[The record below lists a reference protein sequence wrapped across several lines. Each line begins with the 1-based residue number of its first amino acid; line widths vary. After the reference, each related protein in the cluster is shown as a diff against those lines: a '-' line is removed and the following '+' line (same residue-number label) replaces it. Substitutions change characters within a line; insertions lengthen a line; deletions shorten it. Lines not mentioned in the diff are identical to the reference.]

1 MTRSSGDHL
10 QGECLL
16 LAATTTDAALLESA
30 MQAQGHT
37 IRIVVAPGPDTF
49 VEMVH
54 ERDFLA
60 HVVDLGFPELKLR
73 TFVRTL
79 RHLPTRPSLL
89 AWTDE
94 FSSTTLREVLDCG
107 ANGLLSRSDSQ
118 LSMMILEREMQ
129 IGQLRRK
136 YEQLR
141 ERLGDSARKEAA
153 ELDNWDAPILILM
166 EGIVVSCNRSAAT
179 EIGAGDADELLAMPI
194 LDLVTPDCASALRD
208 AMRRVQRNKAITV
221 DVQVQWERAGD
232 PSKPA
237 LITVSS
243 VEHED
248 ELALE
253 LRGREPSATTDESSG
268 KDQLSAWLSSS
279 ETPEG
284 QHPMLVVFGLDE
296 RDSVVSEVGILGMQS
311 IREEIVRVLLSAP
324 LSQVHTAGLD
334 NGVIALGCSTNSLE
348 DMKEW
353 VSARLRQISRQIIEV
368 GDKQLTLTVSAVIH
382 PLPPPPRAA
391 DGVLKNALN
400 ALHERQA
407 EGQLGSLGLAG
418 DAAGELQRREE
429 SAHWAK
435 VVRDALQ
442 NNRFDLAF
450 QSVACLMDDPREHVD
465 VLLRLKDEAGEQI
478 APRQFMPAA
487 QEHNLMP
494 QVDRWV
500 ISNALGRLAEAENK
514 KRQEVFFVRVD
525 IATVREQEAFLKW
538 MGQQWIEAGVSERSL
553 VIVIRERMLQTQLR
567 NALKLLEGLH
577 AMNIATAIDHFGIS
591 SRSHE
596 LLERLPVDY
605 VKLHS
610 DFTTAIADDRND
622 MSAFR
627 QIMDVAREQHIHT
640 IAEHV
645 SSANAMA
652 RLWQLGVNFLMG
664 NHVHEPAAEISEQ
677 RFRIR

>member
-16 LAATTTDAALLESA
+16 LAATTTDAVLLESA
-30 MQAQGHT
+30 MQAQGHA
-37 IRIVVAPGPDTF
+37 IHIVVAPGPDTF

-54 ERDFLA
+54 EREFLA
-60 HVVDLGFPELKLR
+60 HVVDLSFPDLR
-73 TFVRTL
+73 LRAFVRTL
-79 RHLPTRPSLL
+79 RHLPRQPSLL

-141 ERLGDSARKEAA
+141 ERLGESARKEAA
-153 ELDNWDAPILILM
+153 ELDNWEGPILILM
-166 EGIVVSCNRSAAT
+166 EGIVVSCNRAAT
-179 EIGAGDADELLAMPI
+179 EDIGAGDSDELLAMPI

-253 LRGREPSATTDESSG
+253 LRGREPAAAADESVS
-268 KDQLSAWLSSS
+268 KDQLSAWLNSS
-279 ETPEG
+279 ETSES

-296 RDSVVSEVGILGMQS
+296 RESVVAEVGILGMQS

-334 NGVIALGCSTNSLE
+334 NGVIALGCSTSSLE
-348 DMKEW
+348 EMNEW

-382 PLPPPPRAA
+382 PLPPAPRSA
-391 DGVLKNALN
+391 DTILNNALN
-400 ALHERQA
+400 ALNERQSQ
-407 EGQLGSLGLAG
+407 GQLGTIGHAG

-429 SAHWAK
+429 SAQWAK

-450 QSVACLMDDPREHVD
+450 QSVACLMDDTREHVD
-465 VLLRLKDEAGEQI
+465 VLLRLKDENGEQI

-500 ISNALGRLAEAENK
+500 ISSALARLSEAEKK
-514 KRQEVFFVRVD
+514 KRKEVFFVRVD
-525 IATVREQEAFLKW
+525 IATVREYDSFLKW
-538 MGQQWIEAGVSERSL
+538 MGQQWLEAGVTDRSL

-610 DFTTAIADDRND
+610 DFTAAIADDSKD
-622 MSAFR
+622 MSSFR
-627 QIMDVAREQHIHT
+627 LIMDVAREHKIHT

>member
-10 QGECLL
+10 HGECLL
-16 LAATTTDAALLESA
+16 LAATTTDAVMLESA
-30 MQAQGHT
+30 LQAQGHS
-37 IRIVVAPGPDTF
+37 IRVIVAPGPDTF
-49 VEMVH
+49 VEMVQ

-60 HVVDLGFPELKLR
+60 HIVDLSFPDLKLR
-73 TFVRTL
+73 GFIRSL
-79 RHLPTRPSLL
+79 RHIPSKPGIM

-94 FSSTTLREVLDCG
+94 FKSTTLREVLDCG

-136 YEQLR
+136 YDQLR

-153 ELDNWDAPILILM
+153 ELDSWDGPILVLM
-166 EGIVVSCNRSAAT
+166 EGIVVSCNSAAAKD
-179 EIGAGDADELLAMPI
+179 IADGDADDIVAMPV
-194 LDLVTPDCASALRD
+194 LDLVTPDSFSALRD
-208 AMRRVQRNKAITV
+208 AMRRVKRNKAITV
-221 DVQVQWERAGD
+221 DVQVQWDRAGD
-232 PSKPA
+232 PSPPV
-237 LITVSS
+237 LMTVSS

-248 ELALE
+248 EMALE
-253 LRGREPSATTDESSG
+253 LRAREHEAEVDDSSR
-268 KDQLSAWLSSS
+268 KDQLSAWLSSD

-284 QHPMLVVFGLDE
+284 QHAMLVVFGLDDRE
-296 RDSVVSEVGILGMQS
+296 SVVAEVGILGMQT
-311 IREEIVRVLLSAP
+311 IRDEIIRVLLSAP
-324 LSQVHTAGLD
+324 ISQVHTAGLD
-334 NGVIALGCSTNSLE
+334 NGVIALGCSVNSLE
-348 DMKEW
+348 EMSEW

-368 GDKQLTLTVSAVIH
+368 GDKQLNLTVSAAIH
-382 PLPPPPRAA
+382 PLPPLPRAA
-391 DGVLKNALN
+391 DALLTASLS
-400 ALHERQA
+400 ALQERQL
-407 EGQLGSLGLAG
+407 EGQASTICTTG

-429 SAHWAK
+429 SQHWAQI
-435 VVRDALQ
+435 VRDALQ

-450 QSVACLMDDPREHVD
+450 QSIACLMDDPREHVD
-465 VLLRLKDEAGEQI
+465 VLLRLQDENGASI
-478 APRQFMPAA
+478 SPRQFMPAA

-500 ISNALGRLAEAENK
+500 ISKALERLAASEQKNK
-514 KRQEVFFVRVD
+514 HDVFFVRVD
-525 IATVREQEAFLKW
+525 IATVREHETFLKW
-538 MGQQWIEAGVSERSL
+538 IGEQWLEAGVADHSL

-567 NALKLLEGLH
+567 NALKMLESLN

-596 LLERLPVDY
+596 LLERLPVNY

-622 MSAFR
+622 MSSFR
-627 QIMDVAREQHIHT
+627 QIMDVARQRDIHT